1 MGKNKKKF
9 EPKVHCY
16 YCMWFVFAMFTYINS
31 AHFALANR
39 LSDFRI
45 QSTKKQSTR
54 CDRCSIEIII
64 IITIRF
70 VSCWAY
76 IMFGVERGVECSVMC
91 IISNSIRVGD
101 WWLWI
106 KALFSLVHYSNSI
119 AQNWLTK
126 YDIPNCM
133 FRQKSISRR
142 IDCNSDSI
150 WKYFRTLSEIT
161 SVSPFGYLMD
171 DMAKMTY
178 STILRLN
185 KAIEAHLC
193 AYMRW
198 NMI

>member
-1 MGKNKKKF
+1 
-9 EPKVHCY
+9 
-16 YCMWFVFAMFTYINS
+16 MWFVFAMFTYINS

-106 KALFSLVHYSNSI
+106 KALFPSSTIVIRLPKIDWQNTIYRIVCFDRKAFQDELIAIQTAYESIFEHY
-119 AQNWLTK
+119 
-126 YDIPNCM
+126 
-133 FRQKSISRR
+133 RRSRR
-142 IDCNSDSI
+142 YLLSDIWWMTWQKWRIQQFWGWTKLLKHICVHICVETWYNS
-150 WKYFRTLSEIT
+150 
-161 SVSPFGYLMD
+161 VYLN
-171 DMAKMTY
+171 
-178 STILRLN
+178 TI
-185 KAIEAHLC
+185 
-193 AYMRW
+193 YP
-198 NMI
+198 